1 MKLLFLLVA
10 VLYSA
15 AVEAC
20 EQAKDPSRIAI
31 AGGSITEILYFLGE
45 ESRIIATDLTS
56 TFPDE
61 AQSFPSVG
69 YVRGLSAEGILSLK
83 PTLVLGE
90 QDMGPEEVVK
100 QLQKTSIDIRKIP
113 ELQSANG
120 ITEKINCVAS
130 VIGKSIE
137 AQAIIELELGP
148 QLKSLRQIA
157 EKDSTEG
164 NFAILL
170 MISEGSPIVAGLNT
184 SGHHLLLMSGRHN
197 AFTEFDGWKP
207 VSLEAIAATNPDY
220 IIIADR
226 RRGANNVANSVKNN
240 PAIRLTTAAKDDQIH
255 MIDGMALL
263 GFGPRTLDVALRLAD
278 L

>member
-10 VLYSA
+10 VLSSA

-100 QLQKTSIDIRKIP
+100 QLQKTSIDIRKRN
-113 ELQSANG
+113 L
-120 ITEKINCVAS
+120 
-130 VIGKSIE
+130 
-137 AQAIIELELGP
+137 
-148 QLKSLRQIA
+148 
-157 EKDSTEG
+157 
-164 NFAILL
+164 
-170 MISEGSPIVAGLNT
+170 
-184 SGHHLLLMSGRHN
+184 
-197 AFTEFDGWKP
+197 
-207 VSLEAIAATNPDY
+207 VS
-220 IIIADR
+220 
-226 RRGANNVANSVKNN
+226 
-240 PAIRLTTAAKDDQIH
+240 
-255 MIDGMALL
+255 
-263 GFGPRTLDVALRLAD
+263 
-278 L
+278 

>member
-10 VLYSA
+10 VLSSA

-157 EKDSTEG
+157 EKDSAEG